1 MSSRPWQRL
10 PDLTGGTGVPPA
22 FPATGIALEWRRPY
36 AEETTLFLIGPGGVG
51 KSTLGK
57 ALAARLG

>member
-1 MSSRPWQRL
+1 M
-10 PDLTGGTGVPPA
+10 PPA